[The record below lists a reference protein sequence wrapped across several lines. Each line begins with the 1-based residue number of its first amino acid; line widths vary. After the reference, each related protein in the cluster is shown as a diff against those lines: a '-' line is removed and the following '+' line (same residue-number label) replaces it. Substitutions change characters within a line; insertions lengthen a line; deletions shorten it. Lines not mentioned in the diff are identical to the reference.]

1 MPTPI
6 IITVDEVRLEGILF
20 DTDSGKRI
28 ASNLPIETSFNTWG
42 EEFYFQ
48 IPVNL
53 PLDET
58 ATTKVKIGDIGYW
71 PDGSALA
78 LFFGPT
84 PMSSGPEPVPASN
97 VNIVGEIKGDATLL
111 KRVMG
116 GADKIKIAA
125 V

>member
-1 MPTPI
+1 MSTPI
-6 IITVDEVRLEGILF
+6 NITVDEVSLEGILF
-20 DTDSGKRI
+20 DTDSGKSI
-28 ASNLPIETSFNTWG
+28 AAILPIETSFNTWG

-53 PLDET
+53 SLDET

-78 LFFGPT
+78 IFFGPT

-97 VNIVGEIKGDATLL
+97 VNIVGEIKDDATLL

-116 GADKIKIAA
+116 AGKIKIDKIE
-125 V
+125 

>member
-1 MPTPI
+1 MPIPI
-6 IITVDEVRLEGILF
+6 NITVDEVRLAAVLF

-28 ASNLPIETSFNTWG
+28 AAILPIETSFNTWG

-53 PLDET
+53 SLDET

-97 VNIVGEIKGDATLL
+97 VNIVGEITGDATLL
-111 KRVMG
+111 KKVMG
-116 GADKIKIAA
+116 AGKIKIETS
-125 V
+125 

>member
-1 MPTPI
+1 MSTPI
-6 IITVDEVRLEGILF
+6 KITVDEVSLEGILF

-28 ASNLPIETSFNTWG
+28 AAILPVETSFNTWG

-53 PLDET
+53 SLDET
-58 ATTKVKIGDIGYW
+58 ATTKVKVGDIGYW
-71 PDGSALA
+71 PDGSALTI
-78 LFFGPT
+78 FFGPT

-111 KRVMG
+111 KRVMAAG
-116 GADKIKIAA
+116 KIKIDKIE
-125 V
+125 